1 MSLVISRLCSG
12 KLIFLLLLNL
22 SVITIAQ
29 QEKEP
34 LKLSEEKITLQI
46 AIDTAII
53 NNPNLKVFA
62 YEITSLE
69 KLKIQAGLIPNPEV
83 NFEVEDVFGSNELSG
98 IKGSQYTLSIGKQ
111 FELGGKR
118 SKRVALAETEIVS
131 SKDNYELLKL
141 DIIAS
146 VKTTFLSL
154 YKVQLQIE
162 QQSKFVKLN
171 EEINLTIS
179 ERVKAGRTS
188 PAEESKV
195 KVTLTNSKIELARL
209 QRYFSSIQTQL
220 NSQMGISGKNLIP
233 ITNLFESVLAPPTQQ
248 EIMGSTEDIPC
259 IKLLQNEVNVRQA
272 KLELEK
278 SIAIPNLTIN
288 GGVRYL
294 NELKTNSF
302 VAGVSIPIPIFNNN
316 QGNIKTSEEKLHQMN
331 AIKNARK
338 LDVIAQLN
346 TAYNNLLSAYH
357 NSLQL
362 KNIIIQEADNA
373 YQITKQGYLQGRF
386 AFIDML
392 DAQRTLF
399 ETQTQFLFEISDYY
413 DSLIEIEKITGKF
426 LIK

>member
-1 MSLVISRLCSG
+1 MSLVTSRLCSG

-29 QEKEP
+29 HEKEP

-62 YEITSLE
+62 YEISSLE

-98 IKGSQYTLSIGKQ
+98 IKGSQYTLSIDKQ

-233 ITNLFESVLAPPTQQ
+233 ITNLFESVLAPPTKQ
-248 EIMGSTEDIPC
+248 EIMGSTEDIPS

-278 SIAIPNLTIN
+278 SIAIPNLTLS

-294 NELKTNSF
+294 NEINSNSF

-316 QGNIKTSEEKLHQMN
+316 HGNIMASEERLHQMN

-386 AFIDML
+386 AFIDLL

-399 ETQTQFLFEISDYY
+399 ETQTQYLFEISDYY